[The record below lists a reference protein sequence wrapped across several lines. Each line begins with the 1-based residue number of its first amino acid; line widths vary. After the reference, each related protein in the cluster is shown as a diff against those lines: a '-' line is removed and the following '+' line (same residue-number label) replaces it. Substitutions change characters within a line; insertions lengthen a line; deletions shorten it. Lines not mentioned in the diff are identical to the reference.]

1 MSHVNVEKTVASQIK
16 SVAGA
21 GTAKMMDSTMGKMG
35 MGPMMMGSMGSMMK
49 EGMGPM
55 MKEGMGPMMMGGM
68 GPMMNEGMGSMM
80 KEGMGPMMKGGMG
93 SMMKGGMGSMMK
105 TPGVATGVVVYTGSN
120 AGKSVRRKIFT
131 HPLVLFGLGVVV
143 GCYVYKYR
151 KSIISTSVETQPE
164 E

>member
-1 MSHVNVEKTVASQIK
+1 MSHANAERTVAGVVK
-16 SVAGA
+16 A

-35 MGPMMMGSMGSMMK
+35 MGSMMN

-55 MKEGMGPMMMGGM
+55 MKGGM

-80 KEGMGPMMKGGMG
+80 KGGMGSMMNEGMG

-105 TPGVATGVVVYTGSN
+105 TPGIATGVVVYTGSS
-120 AGKSVRRKIFT
+120 AGKSVIRKIFT
-131 HPLVLFGLGVVV
+131 HPLVLFGLGVAV

-151 KSIISTSVETQPE
+151 KSIIATSVEPE
-164 E
+164 QEE

>member
-1 MSHVNVEKTVASQIK
+1 MSHVNAEKTVAGVVK
-16 SVAGA
+16 A

-35 MGPMMMGSMGSMMK
+35 MGSMMK
-49 EGMGPM
+49 E
-55 MKEGMGPMMMGGM
+55 GM

-80 KEGMGPMMKGGMG
+80 KGGMGSMMNEGMG

-105 TPGVATGVVVYTGSN
+105 TPGIATGVVVYTGSS
-120 AGKSVRRKIFT
+120 AGKSVIRKFFT

-151 KSIISTSVETQPE
+151 KSIIAASVEPE
-164 E
+164 QEE

>member
-1 MSHVNVEKTVASQIK
+1 MSHVNAEKTVAGVVK
-16 SVAGA
+16 A

-35 MGPMMMGSMGSMMK
+35 MGSMMNEGMGSMMK
-49 EGMGPM
+49 G
-55 MKEGMGPMMMGGM
+55 GMGPMMMGGM

-80 KEGMGPMMKGGMG
+80 K
-93 SMMKGGMGSMMK
+93 
-105 TPGVATGVVVYTGSN
+105 TPGIATGVVVYTGSS
-120 AGKSVRRKIFT
+120 AGKSVIRKIFT

-151 KSIISTSVETQPE
+151 KSIIAASVEPKQE